1 MKFST
6 QLIAPAL
13 LAFMVAT
20 PSFASELHGTR
31 WVTANGS
38 GIIRI
43 EACGKQTCGRI
54 VGPGPKAD
62 KNAATTDTKN
72 PDPKLRT
79 RSIVGMAI
87 LTGFNAQPDGKFT
100 GGQIYDPTEG
110 KVYRSEFRRK
120 RDGKLEVKGCVGPIC
135 VGQTWTPAS

>member
-1 MKFST
+1 MKLST
-6 QLIAPAL
+6 QLTAPAL

-31 WVTANGS
+31 WLTANGS

-87 LTGFNAQPDGKFT
+87 LTGFTAQPDGKFT

-135 VGQTWTPAS
+135 IGQTWTPAT

>member
-1 MKFST
+1 MKLST
-6 QLIAPAL
+6 RLIAPAL

-31 WVTANGS
+31 WLTANGS

-87 LTGFNAQPDGKFT
+87 LTGFTAQPDGKFT

-120 RDGKLEVKGCVGPIC
+120 RDGKLEVKGCVGHIC
-135 VGQTWTPAS
+135 IGQTWTPAT

>member
-6 QLIAPAL
+6 QLIVPAL
-13 LAFMVAT
+13 LAFVVAT

-31 WVTANGS
+31 WLTANGS

-62 KNAATTDTKN
+62 KNAATTDAKN

-79 RSIVGMAI
+79 RPIVGMAI
-87 LTGFNAQPDGKFT
+87 LTGFTAQPDGKFT

-135 VGQTWTPAS
+135 IGQTWTPAT